1 MTGSTTDPP
10 GPQAGSSLVRGRR
23 FLIPLALVWPAGLLI
38 GAVAMLLGAGVTAG
52 IAVGLAVA
60 LCLDF
65 LWLGV
70 AYANDDDPDATG
82 RGELWSEGRV
92 VGESPADGTLS
103 LGRVVWE
110 ETSAHP
116 RA

>member
-1 MTGSTTDPP
+1 DPP
-10 GPQAGSSLVRGRR
+10 GPEAGTSLVRGRR

-38 GAVAMLLGAGVTAG
+38 SAVAILLGAGVTAG

-60 LCLDF
+60 LGLDF

-70 AYANDDDPDATG
+70 AYAHDGDPDAPA

-92 VGESPADGTLS
+92 VGESPTDGTLS
-103 LGRVVWE
+103 LGRVVRE
-110 ETSAHP
+110 EAPVSP
-116 RA
+116 RG